1 MKSFHKKK
9 KHISTKYWLL
19 ICTGIFV
26 ISIMLSMTLSLS
38 GGPLNAIAGYVLVP
52 MQKGINDAGK
62 WISSKA
68 NEFKTLSEVLEE
80 NQKLQE
86 QVDELTVELN
96 TTKLEAYELDNLR
109 ELLELDA
116 KYPSYEKVAACV
128 IAGDSSNWFDSFTI
142 DKGSKDGIEVG
153 MNVIAGSGL
162 VGIITDVGPT
172 YSKVRSIVS
181 DSSNVSAMVTTTGDN
196 FNVSG
201 NLKTMNES
209 QVITFSELRDK
220 DDEVTI
226 GTPIVTSYVS
236 DQYQQGILIGYISS
250 IETNSNNLTKS
261 GTITPVVDFEH
272 LQEVL
277 VILQKKETGA
287 ELDQPKD
294 TESSDTETSG
304 TESSEVSTEESSEEA
319 SQDDSVTQQDT
330 AGQE

>member
-1 MKSFHKKK
+1 MKSFHNKK
-9 KHISTKYWLL
+9 KHLPTKYWLL
-19 ICTGIFV
+19 IFTGIFI

-52 MQKGINDAGK
+52 MQKGINDAGN
-62 WISSKA
+62 WISDKA

-80 NQKLQE
+80 NRKLQE

-142 DKGSKDGIEVG
+142 DKGSNDGIEVG

-162 VGIITDVGPT
+162 VGIVTDVGPT
-172 YSKVRSIVS
+172 YAKVRSIVS

-196 FNVSG
+196 FKVSG
-201 NLKTMNES
+201 NLKTMNED

-220 DDEVTI
+220 NNEAEI
-226 GTPIVTSYVS
+226 GTPVVTSYVS

-277 VILQKKETGA
+277 VILELKETG
-287 ELDQPKD
+287 
-294 TESSDTETSG
+294 
-304 TESSEVSTEESSEEA
+304 EESSETQESDHSSQEA
-319 SQDDSVTQQDT
+319 STEGSSMDTASTENDT

>member
-9 KHISTKYWLL
+9 KRVSTKYWLL
-19 ICTGIFV
+19 IFTGIF
-26 ISIMLSMTLSLS
+26 IITIMLSMTLNLS

-52 MQKGINDAGK
+52 MQKGINDTGN
-62 WISSKA
+62 WISAKV
-68 NEFKTLSEVLEE
+68 NEFKTLSEVLDE
-80 NQKLQE
+80 NKKLQE

-116 KYPSYEKVAACV
+116 KYPSYEKVAASV

-142 DKGSKDGIEVG
+142 DKGRKDGIEVG

-162 VGIITDVGPT
+162 VGIVTDVGPT
-172 YSKVRSIVS
+172 YAKVRSIVS

-196 FNVSG
+196 FKVSG
-201 NLKTMNES
+201 NLKAMNEN

-220 DDEVTI
+220 NDEAEI
-226 GTPIVTSYVS
+226 GTPVVTSYVS

-250 IETNSNNLTKS
+250 IETNANKLTKS

-277 VILQKKETGA
+277 VILQIKETGDESTQA
-287 ELDQPKD
+287 QDSEATD
-294 TESSDTETSG
+294 TEVPESTSEGASSDASG
-304 TESSEVSTEESSEEA
+304 NENTT
-319 SQDDSVTQQDT
+319 
-330 AGQE
+330 GQE

>member
-1 MKSFHKKK
+1 MKSFHNKK
-9 KHISTKYWLL
+9 KHLPTKYWLL
-19 ICTGIFV
+19 IFTGIFI

-52 MQKGINDAGK
+52 MQKGINDAGN
-62 WISSKA
+62 WISDKA

-80 NQKLQE
+80 NRKLQE

-142 DKGSKDGIEVG
+142 DKGSNDGIEVG

-162 VGIITDVGPT
+162 VGIVTDVGPT
-172 YSKVRSIVS
+172 YAKVRSIVS

-196 FNVSG
+196 FKVSG
-201 NLKTMNES
+201 NLKTMNED

-220 DDEVTI
+220 NNEAEI
-226 GTPIVTSYVS
+226 GTPVVTSYVS

-277 VILQKKETGA
+277 VILELKETG
-287 ELDQPKD
+287 
-294 TESSDTETSG
+294 
-304 TESSEVSTEESSEEA
+304 EESSETQKSDHSSQEA
-319 SQDDSVTQQDT
+319 STEGSSMDTASTENDT

>member
-19 ICTGIFV
+19 IFTGIFV

-38 GGPLNAIAGYVLVP
+38 GGPLNAVAGYVLVP

-62 WISSKA
+62 WISTKA

-80 NQKLQE
+80 NRKLQE

-96 TTKLEAYELDNLR
+96 TTKLESYELDNLR

-116 KYPSYEKVAACV
+116 KYPGYEKVAACV

-142 DKGSKDGIEVG
+142 DKGSKDGIQVG

-162 VGIITDVGPT
+162 VGIVTDVGPT

-196 FNVSG
+196 FKVSG

-220 DDEVTI
+220 NDEVEI

-236 DQYQQGILIGYISS
+236 DQYQQGILIGYVSS

-277 VILQKKETGA
+277 VILELKETGEESQTQQEDA
-287 ELDQPKD
+287 SSEGNTENSSQNM
-294 TESSDTETSG
+294 ESSDNKTE
-304 TESSEVSTEESSEEA
+304 
-319 SQDDSVTQQDT
+319 
-330 AGQE
+330 QE

>member
-1 MKSFHKKK
+1 MKSFHKKN
-9 KHISTKYWLL
+9 KHMPTKYWLL
-19 ICTGIFV
+19 IFTGIFV
-26 ISIMLSMTLSLS
+26 ITIMFSMTLNLS
-38 GGPLNAIAGYVLVP
+38 GGPLNAVAGYVLVP
-52 MQKGINDAGK
+52 MQRGINDAGK

-80 NQKLQE
+80 NKKLQD

-116 KYPSYEKVAACV
+116 KYPSYEKVAAYV

-142 DKGSKDGIEVG
+142 DKGSNDGIAVG

-162 VGIITDVGPT
+162 VGIVTDVGPT
-172 YSKVRSIVS
+172 YAKVRSIVS

-196 FNVSG
+196 FKVSG
-201 NLKTMNES
+201 NLKTINEN

-220 DDEVTI
+220 DNEVEI

-277 VILQKKETGA
+277 VILELKETG
-287 ELDQPKD
+287 E
-294 TESSDTETSG
+294 EEN
-304 TESSEVSTEESSEEA
+304 SE
-319 SQDDSVTQQDT
+319 SQDSQTQDIISS
-330 AGQE
+330 QENTQEQE